1 MDLEVR
7 RRGGGADVPARPA
20 APPSSSWASSGMLMW
35 RSTRGFPPSA
45 FCRPKS
51 GIGPNCRVLQL
62 DLAVDGADAP
72 SAKPTCEQPGTAE
85 AMNAVCG
92 GCDPLKALVFEI
104 VRGAGEQ
111 VV

>member
-1 MDLEVR
+1 MGGLFGAKSNLVKCLEV
-7 RRGGGADVPARPA
+7 
-20 APPSSSWASSGMLMW
+20 PSSSWASSGMLMW

-85 AMNAVCG
+85 AMNG
-92 GCDPLKALVFEI
+92 G
-104 VRGAGEQ
+104 VRWL
-111 VV
+111 